1 MAKGA
6 RMDFD
11 QIFKT
16 PQIDFPRDRIFKV
29 GDVEIMF
36 PSARYTPPPTN
47 WLSPTWKEDGEA
59 DYQQWAAAIWKKA
72 KRRQPGHTMS
82 EYVADKL
89 RRIFPGDLPPR
100 AVIERKL
107 RDPKNPD
114 KFLLPGNPE
123 ISFGL
128 RALKDAIK
136 LARARS

>member
-1 MAKGA
+1 MAKGT

-36 PSARYTPPPTN
+36 PSARYTPPTN

-59 DYQQWAAAIWKKA
+59 HYRRWMADQWEKVA
-72 KRRQPGHTMS
+72 RNQPGNTMS
-82 EYVADKL
+82 EYVGDAL
-89 RRIFPGDLPPR
+89 RKIFPGKLPPR

-107 RDPKNPD
+107 RDPKNID
-114 KFLLPGNPE
+114 RFLLPGAPE
-123 ISFGL
+123 ISFGIFVL
-128 RALKDAIK
+128 REAIK